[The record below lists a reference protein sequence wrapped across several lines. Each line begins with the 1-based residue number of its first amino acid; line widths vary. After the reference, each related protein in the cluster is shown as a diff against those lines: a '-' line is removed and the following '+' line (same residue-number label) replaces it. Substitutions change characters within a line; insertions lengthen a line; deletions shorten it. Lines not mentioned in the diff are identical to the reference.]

1 MSVAIAPVQSTT
13 PDPTLQQL
21 LMRFTGALN
30 RRRAYA
36 ATHPMVVAAEQQL
49 YESVVLLH
57 ESRPVLTIGVMKTDL
72 LIDGELYVTR
82 SAYARELAMRLH
94 RRGVGAITLQV
105 GVPQQQ
111 LRELLGWLATEVAS
125 DSDAADDR
133 APVLSAISVTSV
145 AYDQLR
151 LGDVEC
157 AAAASGEQLWRAL
170 AQIAGAA
177 STERGTADGDTT
189 TSHGGS
195 GETDRDSALA
205 ILREAVSEPEIAR
218 RTAMAF
224 MDLAAQGASAAPAGR
239 THIGQQ
245 LSDALDALGAEAFAP
260 VIRALGEQSVRQ
272 RFVSQTVDV
281 LPMASVATWLA
292 VAAQAQDQPLSH
304 DMLRLMSKLSHHA
317 QSDASAG
324 AEGVFRGAAQ
334 QLVKSWA
341 PEDPNAE
348 EHVAL
353 LDRIALHEHSRPDA
367 ASRVATHFSV
377 IESSRLVQM
386 ALEIDVD
393 GDDAL
398 AAAEALV
405 AVGSGANM
413 MEWIDRSGDTRTA
426 RRLVQIATSDAAIR
440 QLLLTEPVDRLQ
452 ARALLDRLDATA
464 ADTLIDVLEAAE
476 ARGTRMIVRQR
487 LADFG
492 AEIMP
497 LLIAR
502 LDRAP
507 WYLVRNIL
515 TVLHEIAEANGDT
528 TAGLTSMATLLDHAQ
543 VQVRTEAF
551 RLLLLNTR
559 ARDAAIRRALRD
571 DNERMVVLALQ
582 ALTDSPDGEIELSAP
597 LITELMSM
605 VDAGKQNDT
614 VRARMV
620 RTIAQTRSDTVRDWL
635 IGHVVKRSRILRRV
649 TLNEPTQTAV
659 AALQVLQKEYG
670 KDPAVEPLI
679 ELARKHGYDR
689 RWLPREPVGAPQQVA

>member
-49 YESVVLLH
+49 YESVALLH

-105 GVPQQQ
+105 GVPLQQ

-125 DSDAADDR
+125 DSDAPDDR
-133 APVLSAISVTSV
+133 APDLSAISVTPV
-145 AYDQLR
+145 AYDQLA
-151 LGDVEC
+151 LGDVER
-157 AAAASGEQLWRAL
+157 AAAASGEQLWRSL

-177 STERGTADGDTT
+177 STERGTSDGDTGA
-189 TSHGGS
+189 SHGGS
-195 GETDRDSALA
+195 VETDHDAALA

-239 THIGQQ
+239 ARIGEQ
-245 LSDALDALGAEAFAP
+245 LSDALHGLGAEAFAP
-260 VIRALGEQSVRQ
+260 VIRALGAPSVRQ
-272 RFVSQTVDV
+272 RFVSQVVDV
-281 LPMASVATWLA
+281 LPMTAVSNWLA
-292 VAAQAQDQPLSH
+292 VAAQAQDLPLSR
-304 DMLRLMSKLSHHA
+304 DMLRLMSKLSQHA
-317 QSDASAG
+317 QSHASAS

-334 QLVKSWA
+334 QVVKGWA
-341 PEDPNAE
+341 PEDPNPE
-348 EHVAL
+348 DHVAL
-353 LDRIALHEHSRPDA
+353 LDRIALHEHSRPEA
-367 ASRVATHFSV
+367 SSRVATHFRA

-393 GDDAL
+393 GDDAM

-405 AVGSGANM
+405 AAGSGANM
-413 MEWIDRSGDTRTA
+413 MEWIDQSGDTRTA

-452 ARALLDRLDATA
+452 ARALLDRLDVTA

-487 LADFG
+487 LAGFG
-492 AEIMP
+492 ADIMP
-497 LLIAR
+497 LLTAR
-502 LDRAP
+502 LDCAP

-528 TAGLTSMATLLDHAQ
+528 AAGLTSMAALLDHAQ

-582 ALTDSPDGEIELSAP
+582 ALTDSPDGDVELSAP
-597 LITELMSM
+597 LITELMAM

-620 RTIAQTRSDTVRDWL
+620 RTLAQTRSDTVRDWL

-659 AALQVLQKEYG
+659 AALQVLQKQYS